1 MTQDEFEKLKDENP
15 VAWEMALLELHT
27 EWSISDLVCEL
38 TRWMPVSEFRKIM
51 NQQGAEK

>member
-1 MTQDEFEKLKDENP
+1 MTQDEFEKLKDDDP
-15 VAWEMALLELHT
+15 VAWGMAMLELHT

-51 NQQGAEK
+51 NQQGAEE

>member
-1 MTQDEFEKLKDENP
+1 MTQEEFEKLKDESP

-27 EWSISDLVCEL
+27 EWSVSDLVCEL

-51 NQQGAEK
+51 NQQGVK